1 MPFVKI
7 ELFEGR
13 SEEQKAALAREV
25 TEVVSR
31 IAKAPKEAIH
41 VFINDLPEG
50 IERIDVPWKAQTCA
64 HNGNG
69 RGAFRL
75 CGVQFLAQ

>member
-7 ELFEGR
+7 DLFEGR
-13 SEEQKAALAREV
+13 SQEQKDQLAREV

-50 IERIDVPWKAQTCA
+50 SYYPQGEMKKK
-64 HNGNG
+64 N
-69 RGAFRL
+69 
-75 CGVQFLAQ
+75 